1 MEENWPL
8 TSTADTL
15 LFCIFREHKMILP
28 VVKTL
33 DYPYLAFYPH
43 SWRVFLFPGCW
54 NYEAFW
60 RSCVTPLVFCSFLGI
75 KKKSLALVILVTW
88 RDQLINRSKE
98 THQSINRRAKAI
110 NQSTNLINHFE
121 SFLRPL
127 YGLEVKLKVEC
138 GAVGCLVGG
147 GWMDGDG
154 VLPTWHSRRWWLC
167 CHRCQATWS
176 SRTWYPGP
184 CTPSDGLPTP
194 EWSGGPNAAR
204 HQQTYEVP

>member
-1 MEENWPL
+1 
-8 TSTADTL
+8 
-15 LFCIFREHKMILP
+15 MILP
-28 VVKTL
+28 LVKNL

-43 SWRVFLFPGCW
+43 SWRVFLFAGCSRLLELW
-54 NYEAFW
+54 KAFW
-60 RSCVTPLVFCSFLGI
+60 RSCVTPLLLCSFLGI
-75 KKKSLALVILVTW
+75 KKSLALVILVTW

-110 NQSTNLINHFE
+110 NLSTNLINHFE

-154 VLPTWHSRRWWLC
+154 VRPTWHSRRWWLC
-167 CHRCQATWS
+167 CHRCRATWS

-204 HQQTYEVP
+204 HQQTRGHTDCKSCDLEESLGLIKAFPV